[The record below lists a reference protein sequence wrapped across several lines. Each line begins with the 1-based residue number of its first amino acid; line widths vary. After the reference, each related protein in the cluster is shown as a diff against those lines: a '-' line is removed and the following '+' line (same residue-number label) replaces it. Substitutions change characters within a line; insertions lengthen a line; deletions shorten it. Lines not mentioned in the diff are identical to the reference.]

1 MKDGVNSINSEE
13 YKKRDRERKR
23 KPTELNP
30 EELLAT
36 QKRGK
41 VATRQWRAQQN
52 ATISGSTSSSELLSQ
67 HTNNG
72 PPY

>member
-1 MKDGVNSINSEE
+1 MKDGANSTDSEE

-23 KPTELNP
+23 RPTELNP
-30 EELLAT
+30 EELLAM

-41 VATRQWRAQQN
+41 VATRQWQTQQN
-52 ATISGSTSSSELLSQ
+52 ATISGSISSSELLSE
-67 HTNNG
+67 HTDSG